1 LEPASWTQELLTWV
15 GANPSWGLIFV
26 FTVSFL
32 ESMVLVG
39 ILLPGI
45 MIVFGMGALIGL
57 GVIELVPVWI
67 AASTGAF
74 LGDTASYALG
84 RRYHEQLLDIWPFS
98 RYPGMMERG
107 IRFFHHHGAK
117 SVVAG
122 RFIGPLRPVIPA
134 VVGIMRM
141 RPARFIPVDAVA
153 CIAWAPAFLLP
164 GMLFGAS
171 LEVASEYTGRLAV
184 VLVILIGVLW
194 LTWWLMRLIY

>member
-1 LEPASWTQELLTWV
+1 MEPANWTQELLIWV

-45 MIVFGMGALIGL
+45 MILFGMGALIGL
-57 GVIELVPVWI
+57 GVLEWVPVWI

-74 LGDTASYALG
+74 LGDTVSYALG

-107 IRFFHHHGAK
+107 IRFFNHHGAK

-122 RFIGPLRPVIPA
+122 RFIGPLRPIIPA

-141 RPARFIPVDAVA
+141 RPARFIPVDAA
-153 CIAWAPAFLLP
+153 ASIAWALP
-164 GMLFGAS
+164 MAERILARFRTMAAS
-171 LEVASEYTGRLAV
+171 SR
-184 VLVILIGVLW
+184 
-194 LTWWLMRLIY
+194 RRS